1 MALSTEEGDPTYL
14 PDWLEFVGLSP
25 EAAIGNKEAFAE
37 ILQVGVFIL
46 MNDQQSRPVIGAIR
60 FLHL

>member
-37 ILQVGVFIL
+37 ILT
-46 MNDQQSRPVIGAIR
+46 NDQQSRPVIGAIR